1 MTLRIFP
8 LQPIKIS
15 KPACHQN
22 DIFNEQVEQ
31 RIEQRMMVPTT
42 SDQTQRPIQ
51 LSCKVDS
58 LNKRKRTNS
67 TNGHLQKEC
76 REQTE
81 INIHEPFRKVNRIS
95 IASSQK
101 LDVRI
106 ISPTSRGISEC
117 SRIIRCSNSSSES
130 TGIVSVPTEKC
141 YSLFCFVPFQK
152 PTRRD
157 PDTITNY
164 RRKSWEMRKLLK
176 YTTIFEFHHGTQ
188 VSLPVNHC
196 TNFSFSI
203 LAPVNHC
210 TNFSFSILTV
220 VKLRPVHSNEVSIYF
235 HHPMQ
240 AYNVVAFSNR
250 KTFLYKQGSDS
261 GEPSNSSN
269 ISDGSTLTAVTFSES
284 HEVLYRLSTAFWPGF
299 VTIFAPVRT
308 RRLKCFSMT
317 SSEENDDRLHGHGHG
332 STDSLNSLVSLSSE
346 GTSLPDEWKHLL
358 ASTPVVPDSILKSA
372 HDLQLPADESGV
384 KQYVGMR
391 CPSHPIAR
399 KILLDTYG
407 QKDGDLTSR
416 LKGAVIG
423 IHSSSRKLQTCE
435 DVCADLKSIENTQ
448 INGDR
453 TRDKPVIHVVNG
465 DDRREQFSVPPCEFG
480 DLSSVSL
487 VIDTPNRTVFLLRDE
502 SKSVQVSDPFEI
514 KIADVKRALSQI
526 TDHKNVKLRAIAA
539 VMGKWDVTEIKRKPG
554 NY

>member
-1 MTLRIFP
+1 MCTGIA
-8 LQPIKIS
+8 PIKIS
-15 KPACHQN
+15 KPACHQ
-22 DIFNEQVEQ
+22 NEQVEQ

-164 RRKSWEMRKLLK
+164 RRKSWEML
-176 YTTIFEFHHGTQ
+176 
-188 VSLPVNHC
+188 
-196 TNFSFSI
+196 
-203 LAPVNHC
+203 
-210 TNFSFSILTV
+210 

-502 SKSVQVSDPFEI
+502 SKSAQVSDPFEI